1 MGPVQNLGDYV
12 LARAGRGI
20 LPHLIVAIIT
30 FGSGDVVPKY
40 PTTRTG
46 YFIATG
52 RKYFPLRGRY
62 DRADLTR

>member
-30 FGSGDVVPKY
+30 FCPGDVVPEY
-40 PTTRTG
+40 TATRAG

-52 RKYFPLRGRY
+52 RKNFTLRGRY
-62 DRADLTR
+62 DRADLAG